1 MLPVKRE
8 KGLGMNL
15 MDLSITAKM
24 IFQKKIFLH
33 LEKLSGTHSTTP
45 LLHLSKKE
53 RKRKQ
58 GFEESRAVFW
68 SIVWL

>member
-45 LLHLSKKE
+45 PPPPLQKGKK
-53 RKRKQ
+53 KKT
-58 GFEESRAVFW
+58 GF
-68 SIVWL
+68 